1 MPEGIG
7 YGAVVAKSETVRTQQ
22 AVARAAQDRVTQTR
36 DQTPPEVQSRKNN
49 PAVEVKLS
57 DEALKPEADLQP
69 RQDVDTLGRAEQN
82 RVTEARDQRPAEP
95 RLERNNPAVE
105 VKLSD
110 EALKSKVDVQSRQDA
125 DTYEA
130 LNRKS

>member
-7 YGAVVAKSETVRTQQ
+7 YSGIAAKGETTRTQQ
-22 AVARAAQDRVTQTR
+22 TVSRGEQDKVTQAS
-36 DQTPPEVQSRKNN
+36 DQRPPEPVSRKNN

-57 DEALKPEADLQP
+57 DEARGAEGGVQP
-69 RQDVDTLGRAEQN
+69 RQDV
-82 RVTEARDQRPAEP
+82 
-95 RLERNNPAVE
+95 
-105 VKLSD
+105 
-110 EALKSKVDVQSRQDA
+110 

>member
-7 YGAVVAKSETVRTQQ
+7 YSGVAVKSDTARTQRTG
-22 AVARAAQDRVTQTR
+22 VRAEQDSVTKAR
-36 DQTPPEVQSRKNN
+36 DQRLPEPASQKNN

-57 DEALKPEADLQP
+57 DEALKAKADVQP
-69 RQDVDTLGRAEQN
+69 RQDV
-82 RVTEARDQRPAEP
+82 
-95 RLERNNPAVE
+95 
-105 VKLSD
+105 
-110 EALKSKVDVQSRQDA
+110 

>member
-7 YGAVVAKSETVRTQQ
+7 YSGVAAKADTVRTQQ
-22 AVARAAQDRVTQTR
+22 TLTRAEQNKVTQAR
-36 DQTPPEVQSRKNN
+36 DQRPPEPVSRKD

-57 DEALKPEADLQP
+57 DQASKAEAGVQP
-69 RQDVDTLGRAEQN
+69 RQ
-82 RVTEARDQRPAEP
+82 
-95 RLERNNPAVE
+95 E
-105 VKLSD
+105 V
-110 EALKSKVDVQSRQDA
+110 